1 MAQTQFNSETKRRV
15 IFVSAVIIL
24 LSSLF
29 MPFVL
34 VFIIQDYLYLTSEKW
49 FYDTPASAYTL
60 VIIGMVWISIVLL
73 LHLFIQNK
81 FELHYL
87 KWITILLLS
96 VSIPFFMYG
105 VSNYY
110 YLDDK
115 GIHINYMKTFNT
127 ITSYEW
133 EDIKSAMEVY
143 KKSNNVSVLD
153 HYEFETQEGEIITLP
168 ANHKVNS
175 ARPSIIVKLK
185 ESGVEMTS
193 NLADLYE

>member
-1 MAQTQFNSETKRRV
+1 MAQTQFNSENKRRI

-34 VFIIQDYLYLTSEKW
+34 VFIIQDYLYLSSEKW

-81 FELHYL
+81 FELRYY
-87 KWITILLLS
+87 KWITIVLLGL
-96 VSIPFFMYG
+96 SIPFFMFG

-110 YLDDK
+110 YLDIK
-115 GIHINYMKTFNT
+115 GIHINDVKTFNN
-127 ITSYEW
+127 INSYEW
-133 EDIKSAMEVY
+133 EDFKSAKEVY

-153 HYEFETQEGEIITLP
+153 HYEFETKEGEVITLP
-168 ANHKVNS
+168 ANHKVSS
-175 ARPSIIVKLK
+175 ARHGILAKLK
-185 ESGVEMTS
+185 DSGIEMTS
-193 NLADLYE
+193 NLSDLYE